1 MRRSTLQRLQA
12 LCADRAAQVAALES
26 ANQSLRVRDATMRLA
41 ERVLAE
47 VQRHH
52 SAMSDDASE
61 LQLVRLQA
69 ILACPGRG
77 STGSTGGSTGSTGG
91 SSTSTAW
98 APGLSA
104 SVGGLADGVGSSGS
118 AADDAGSGDLLAAIP
133 HLALGQALL
142 RLEGVTREEV
152 EAAKAMPL
160 RELKARWTEL
170 VAEGRPFLD
179 HEHTDPAAAAALSS
193 VGAHMGR
200 LLALACLWNLDAV
213 FLKFMST
220 RTDGDEAA
228 LVDRASAVWVDRE
241 TAEDAGM
248 DLWEGGVR
256 AARLSREQGQITV
269 AASDMFMSRLATLR
283 EERARLSKELALYT
297 AEVAAAPHGSV
308 EAHLSISALLEDIEA
323 STRNESAAFMLVAQ
337 MMRVILTPR
346 QYASL
351 WCTVYPWPIH
361 QMACVEITRRTLKS
375 DPSLFAASV
384 ADP

>member
-1 MRRSTLQRLQA
+1 MRTSALHKLQA

-26 ANQSLRVRDATMRLA
+26 ANQGLRVRWATMRLA

-47 VQRHH
+47 VQQHH

-61 LQLVRLQA
+61 LQLVRLQT
-69 ILACPGRG
+69 ILVCPDRG

-91 SSTSTAW
+91 GSTSTAW
-98 APGLSA
+98 APSA

-193 VGAHMGR
+193 VGARMGR

-228 LVDRASAVWVDRE
+228 LADRASAVWVDRE
-241 TAEDAGM
+241 TAEDADM
-248 DLWEGGVR
+248 DLWERGVR
-256 AARLSREQGQITV
+256 AARLTREQSQIIV
-269 AASDMFMSRLATLR
+269 AASDMFESRLATLR
-283 EERARLSKELALYT
+283 EERARLSQELALYT
-297 AEVAAAPHGSV
+297 AEVAAAPHGSD

-323 STRNESAAFMLVAQ
+323 STRNESAAFILVAQ
-337 MMRVILTPR
+337 MMRVVMTPR

-351 WCTVYPWPIH
+351 WCRFYPWPIH
-361 QMACVEITRRTLKS
+361 QLACVGIVRRALKS